1 MFKSTF
7 IFLLR
12 NKNSKINSIK
22 KKLVELIDRTV
33 YLLVFN
39 GSERLSGDGLQGTG
53 YRVGYTEYCKY
64 VLATVGDWDESQRP
78 SAHLRSG
85 THTVLNLS
93 LE

>member
-1 MFKSTF
+1 MDNKRRRYFLILTLFFWKKLILMFKSTF

-64 VLATVGDWDESQRP
+64 VLATVGD
-78 SAHLRSG
+78 
-85 THTVLNLS
+85 
-93 LE
+93 